1 VGGRGKVFAEYHQKI
16 AKNTANLVV
25 LGFDYRHYTRIS
37 RNFIWANRV
46 AGSTSFGQ
54 NKLIYYMGGVDN
66 WIFASFNNGTPVDYE
81 QNYAY
86 QTLATN
92 MRGFQQN
99 IRNGNNFVVLN
110 SELRFPLFSYFLDR
124 PINLRFIRDF
134 QIVAFGDVGTAWT
147 GWNPYAP
154 TNSLFNHYITD
165 GNLDISV
172 TEMKNPWVGGIG
184 VGLRTTVLGYFIRGD
199 VAWGIE
205 DGHISNKPRFYLSF
219 NLDF

>member
-1 VGGRGKVFAEYHQKI
+1 
-16 AKNTANLVV
+16 
-25 LGFDYRHYTRIS
+25 
-37 RNFIWANRV
+37 
-46 AGSTSFGQ
+46 
-54 NKLIYYMGGVDN
+54 
-66 WIFASFNNGTPVDYE
+66 
-81 QNYAY
+81 
-86 QTLATN
+86 

-110 SELRFPLFSYFLDR
+110 SELRFPLFSYFMDR
-124 PINLRFIRDF
+124 PINLQFIRDF
-134 QIVAFGDVGTAWT
+134 QIVAFGDLGTAWT

-172 TEMKNPWVGGIG
+172 TEMKEPIVGGLG
-184 VGLRTTVLGYFIRGD
+184 VGLRTTIFGYFVRGD

-205 DGHISNKPRFYLSF
+205 DGHIAKKPRFYLSF